1 MKPVARLLLPT
12 PSAQVTTRPSPWRMA
27 EREERE
33 HALEN
38 RRREQA
44 LRCAGSRPR
53 KA

>member
-1 MKPVARLLLPT
+1 MKALARLLMPA
-12 PSAQVTTRPSPWRMA
+12 PHPPATRPSPWRVA

-44 LRCAGSRPR
+44 LRCGEKQPR
-53 KA
+53 KT